1 MPLYHVSPNNL
12 PQVWPTVA
20 PMLQKAID
28 IDPELNKIELV
39 EYMIRV
45 GQQHLLVWEDPEE
58 GVITGAATVAFLDQ
72 SMERVASVN
81 LMGGK
86 GIVRDYVFDAAKQ
99 FMRDMGATVAQC
111 MCRSQLVPMYEKMG
125 MENTHHVMRI
135 KL

>member
-1 MPLYHVSPNNL
+1 MPLFHVPPTSL
-12 PQVWPTVA
+12 PQVWPIVA

-28 IDPELNKIELV
+28 IDPELNDIKLV
-39 EYMIRV
+39 EYMIRM

-58 GVITGAATVAFLDQ
+58 KVITGAATVAFIDQ

-86 GIVRDYVFDAAKQ
+86 GIVRDHVFDEAKQ
-99 FMRDMGATVAQC
+99 YMREMGATVAQC
-111 MCRSQLVPMYEKMG
+111 MCRSNLVPMYEKMG
-125 MENTHHVMRI
+125 MENTHQVMRI

>member
-1 MPLYHVSPNNL
+1 
-12 PQVWPTVA
+12 
-20 PMLQKAID
+20 MLQRAID

-39 EYMIRV
+39 EYMIRT

-58 GVITGAATVAFLDQ
+58 GEITGAATVAFLDN
-72 SMERVASVN
+72 STERVASVN

-99 FMRDMGATVAQC
+99 YMRDMGATVAQC
-111 MCRSQLVPMYEKMG
+111 VCRNQLVPMYEKMG
-125 MENTHHVMRI
+125 MENTHQVMRI

>member
-12 PQVWPTVA
+12 PQVWSTVA

-28 IDPELNKIELV
+28 IDPELNDIKLV

-58 GVITGAATVAFLDQ
+58 KVIIGAATVAFLDQ
-72 SMERVASVN
+72 STERIASVN

-99 FMRDMGATVAQC
+99 FMRDMGATTAQC
-111 MCRSQLVPMYEKMG
+111 ICKSPLVPMYEKMG
-125 MENTHHVMRI
+125 MTNTHQVMRI